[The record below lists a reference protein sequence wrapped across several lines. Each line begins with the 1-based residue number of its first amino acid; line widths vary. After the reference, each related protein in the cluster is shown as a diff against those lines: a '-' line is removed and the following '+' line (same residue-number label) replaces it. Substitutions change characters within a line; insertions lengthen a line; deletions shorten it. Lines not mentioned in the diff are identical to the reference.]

1 MIGFL
6 RGKIIAKQPPRLLLD
21 VNGVGYEVDAP
32 MSTFYGLPD
41 IGNEVQLYTHLSVTE
56 NSQTLYGFAT
66 IAEQQM
72 FRQLIK
78 VSGIGS
84 RSGLT
89 ILSGISVNDFIYCV
103 QNEDT
108 ATLIRLPGIGK
119 KTAERLI
126 IEMRD
131 RIDITTSST
140 GPSGEKISVER
151 KSSSP
156 RQEAT
161 DALVALGY
169 KLPEI
174 TRLMK
179 TIADDKDLSTEEIIR
194 LALQSS
200 VRK

>member
-6 RGKIIAKQPPRLLLD
+6 RGKILLKQPPRLLLD
-21 VNGVGYEVDAP
+21 VNGVGYEVDAT
-32 MSTFYGLPD
+32 MSTFYELPAV
-41 IGNEVQLYTHLSVTE
+41 GQETELFTHLAVSE
-56 NSQTLYGFAT
+56 NSQTLYGFSSA
-66 IAEQQM
+66 AEKAM

-84 RSGLT
+84 RSALT
-89 ILSGISVNDFIYCV
+89 ILSGISVQDFIYCV

-108 ATLIRLPGIGK
+108 ATLVRLPGIGK

-131 RIDITTSST
+131 RINIETVVSKT
-140 GPSGEKISVER
+140 GEPISIER
-151 KSSSP
+151 QTSSP

-161 DALVALGY
+161 DALLALGY

-174 TRLMK
+174 TRLIN
-179 TIADDKDLSTEEIIR
+179 TIAKDDALSTEEIIR

-200 VRK
+200 VKK

>member
-6 RGKIIAKQPPRLLLD
+6 RGKIISKQPPRLLID
-21 VNGVGYEVDAP
+21 VNGVGYEVDAT
-32 MSTFYGLPD
+32 MSTFYNLPD
-41 IGNEVQLYTHLSVTE
+41 VGEVAQLYTHLSVSE
-56 NSQTLYGFAT
+56 NSQTLYAFSSLQ
-66 IAEQQM
+66 EKEM

-78 VSGIGS
+78 VSGIGA
-84 RSGLT
+84 RSALT
-89 ILSGISVNDFIYCV
+89 ILSGISVEDFIYCV

-131 RIDITTSST
+131 RIDKTVKTMPD
-140 GPSGEKISVER
+140 GVVSVER
-151 KSSSP
+151 ASSSP
-156 RQEAT
+156 VKEAQ

-169 KLPEI
+169 KPTEVVKLLKSI
-174 TRLMK
+174 
-179 TIADDKDLSTEEIIR
+179 DDKELSTEEIIR

-200 VRK
+200 VKK

>member
-6 RGKIIAKQPPRLLLD
+6 RGKILLKQPPRLLID
-21 VNGVGYEVDAP
+21 VNGVGYEVDAT
-32 MSTFYGLPD
+32 MSTFYGLA
-41 IGNEVQLYTHLSVTE
+41 EVGQEIQLYTHLAVSE
-56 NSQTLYGFAT
+56 NSQTLYGFSSA
-66 IAEQQM
+66 AEKEM

-84 RSGLT
+84 RSALT
-89 ILSGISVNDFIYCV
+89 ILSGISVQDFIYCV

-108 ATLIRLPGIGK
+108 ATLVRLPGIGK
-119 KTAERLI
+119 KTAERLV

-131 RIDITTSST
+131 RINIESVVSKT
-140 GPSGEKISVER
+140 GEPISLERQKI
-151 KSSSP
+151 SP

-161 DALVALGY
+161 DALMALGY

-174 TRLMK
+174 TRLIK
-179 TIADDKDLSTEEIIR
+179 TISNDDALSTEEIIR

-200 VRK
+200 VKK

>member
-1 MIGFL
+1 F
-6 RGKIIAKQPPRLLLD
+6 
-21 VNGVGYEVDAP
+21 
-32 MSTFYGLPD
+32 
-41 IGNEVQLYTHLSVTE
+41 THLSVSE
-56 NSQTLYGFAT
+56 NSQTLYAFAT
-66 IAEQQM
+66 ASEQQM

-78 VSGIGS
+78 VSGIGA

-89 ILSGISVNDFIYCV
+89 ILSGISVEDFIYCV

-131 RIDITTSST
+131 RIDLTPATTSA
-140 GPSGEKISVER
+140 GGKLSVER
-151 KSSSP
+151 KAASP
-156 RQEAT
+156 RQEAS
-161 DALVALGY
+161 DALLALGY

-174 TRLMK
+174 TRLLK
-179 TIADDKDLSTEEIIR
+179 TIASDEALNTEEIIR

-200 VRK
+200 VHK

>member
-6 RGKIIAKQPPRLLLD
+6 RGKILLKQPPRLLLD
-21 VNGVGYEVDAP
+21 VNGVGYEVDAT
-32 MSTFYGLPD
+32 MSTFYELPAV
-41 IGNEVQLYTHLSVTE
+41 GEETQLFTHLAVSE
-56 NSQTLYGFAT
+56 NSQTLYGFSSA
-66 IAEQQM
+66 AEKEM

-84 RSGLT
+84 RSALT
-89 ILSGISVNDFIYCV
+89 ILSGITVQDFIYCV

-108 ATLIRLPGIGK
+108 ATLVRLPGIGK

-131 RIDITTSST
+131 RINIETVMSKT
-140 GPSGEKISVER
+140 GEPISIDR
-151 KSSSP
+151 QASSP

-161 DALVALGY
+161 DALLALGY

-174 TRLMK
+174 TRLIN
-179 TIADDKDLSTEEIIR
+179 TIAKDDALSTEEIIR

-200 VRK
+200 VKK

>member
-6 RGKIIAKQPPRLLLD
+6 RGKILLKQPPRLLID
-21 VNGVGYEVDAP
+21 VNGVGYEVDAT
-32 MSTFYGLPD
+32 MSTFYELPAV
-41 IGNEVQLYTHLSVTE
+41 GEETQLFTHLAVSE
-56 NSQTLYGFAT
+56 NSQTLYGFSSA
-66 IAEQQM
+66 AEKEM

-84 RSGLT
+84 RSALT
-89 ILSGISVNDFIYCV
+89 ILSGISVQDFIYCV

-108 ATLIRLPGIGK
+108 ATLVRLPGIGK

-131 RIDITTSST
+131 RINIETVVSKT
-140 GPSGEKISVER
+140 GEPISIER
-151 KSSSP
+151 RASSP

-161 DALVALGY
+161 DALLALGY

-174 TRLMK
+174 TRLIN
-179 TIADDKDLSTEEIIR
+179 TIAKDDALSTEEIIR

-200 VRK
+200 VKK

>member
-6 RGKIIAKQPPRLLLD
+6 RGKIISKQPPRLLLD
-21 VNGVGYEVDAP
+21 VNGVGYEVDAT
-32 MSTFYGLPD
+32 MSTFYNLPD
-41 IGNEVQLYTHLSVTE
+41 VGEVAQVFTHLAVSE
-56 NSQTLYGFAT
+56 NSQTLYAFAS
-66 IAEQQM
+66 ADEKEM

-84 RSGLT
+84 RSALT
-89 ILSGISVNDFIYCV
+89 ILSGISVEDFIYCV

-108 ATLIRLPGIGK
+108 ATLVKLPGIGK

-131 RIDITTSST
+131 RIEVTVKSM
-140 GPSGEKISVER
+140 SGERVSIER
-151 KSSSP
+151 QASSP
-156 RQEAT
+156 SKEAQ

-169 KLPEI
+169 KPTEVAKLI
-174 TRLMK
+174 K
-179 TIADDKDLSTEEIIR
+179 SVDVKDLNTEEIIR

-200 VRK
+200 VKK

>member
-6 RGKIIAKQPPRLLLD
+6 RGKIISKQPPRLLLD

-32 MSTFYGLPD
+32 MSTFYGLPGLGET
-41 IGNEVQLYTHLSVTE
+41 ITLYTHLSVTE
-56 NSQTLYGFAT
+56 NSHTLYGFASVD
-66 IAEQQM
+66 EQLM

-89 ILSGISVNDFIYCV
+89 ILSGISVSDFIYCV

-108 ATLIRLPGIGK
+108 ATLVRLPGIGK
-119 KTAERLI
+119 KTADRLI
-126 IEMRD
+126 VEMRD
-131 RIDITTSST
+131 RLDHFNA
-140 GPSGEKISVER
+140 PLKAGEKVRVER
-151 KSSSP
+151 RASSP

-169 KLPEI
+169 KLPEV
-174 TRLMK
+174 TRLLK
-179 TIADDKDLSTEEIIR
+179 NIADDKDLATEDLIR

-200 VRK
+200 VKK

>member
-6 RGKIIAKQPPRLLLD
+6 RGKILLKQPPRLLID
-21 VNGVGYEVDAP
+21 VNGVGYEVDAT
-32 MSTFYGLPD
+32 MSTFYELPAV
-41 IGNEVQLYTHLSVTE
+41 GEETQLFTHLAVSE
-56 NSQTLYGFAT
+56 NSQTLYGFSSA
-66 IAEQQM
+66 AEKEM

-84 RSGLT
+84 RSALT
-89 ILSGISVNDFIYCV
+89 ILSGISVQDFIYCV

-108 ATLIRLPGIGK
+108 ATLVRLPGIGK

-131 RIDITTSST
+131 RINIETVVSKT
-140 GPSGEKISVER
+140 GEPISIER
-151 KSSSP
+151 QASSP

-161 DALVALGY
+161 DALLALGY

-174 TRLMK
+174 TRLIN
-179 TIADDKDLSTEEIIR
+179 TIAKDDALSTEEIIR

-200 VRK
+200 VKK

>member
-6 RGKIIAKQPPRLLLD
+6 RGKILLKQPPRLLID
-21 VNGVGYEVDAP
+21 VNGVGYEVDAT
-32 MSTFYGLPD
+32 MSTFYGLA
-41 IGNEVQLYTHLSVTE
+41 EVGQEIQLYTHLAVSE
-56 NSQTLYGFAT
+56 NSQTLYGFSSA
-66 IAEQQM
+66 AEKEM

-84 RSGLT
+84 RSALT
-89 ILSGISVNDFIYCV
+89 ILSGISVQDFIYCV

-108 ATLIRLPGIGK
+108 ATLVRLPGIGK
-119 KTAERLI
+119 KTAERLV

-131 RIDITTSST
+131 RINIESVVSKT
-140 GPSGEKISVER
+140 GEPISLERQKI
-151 KSSSP
+151 SP

-161 DALVALGY
+161 DALMALGY

-174 TRLMK
+174 TRLIK
-179 TIADDKDLSTEEIIR
+179 TIANDDALSTEEIIR

-200 VRK
+200 VKK

>member
-6 RGKIIAKQPPRLLLD
+6 RGKILLKQPPRLLID
-21 VNGVGYEVDAP
+21 VNGVGYEVDAT
-32 MSTFYGLPD
+32 MSTFYGLP
-41 IGNEVQLYTHLSVTE
+41 EVGQQTQLYTHLAVSE
-56 NSQTLYGFAT
+56 NSQTLYGFSSA
-66 IAEQQM
+66 AEKEM

-84 RSGLT
+84 RSALT
-89 ILSGISVNDFIYCV
+89 ILSGISVQDFIYCV
-103 QNEDT
+103 QNEDA
-108 ATLIRLPGIGK
+108 ATLVRLPGIGK

-131 RIDITTSST
+131 RINIDSVVSK
-140 GPSGEKISVER
+140 PGEPISVER
-151 KSSSP
+151 NSSSP

-161 DALVALGY
+161 DALLALGY

-174 TRLMK
+174 TRLIK
-179 TIADDKDLSTEEIIR
+179 TISNDSTLSTEEIIR

-200 VRK
+200 VKK

>member
-6 RGKIIAKQPPRLLLD
+6 RGKILLKQPPRLLLD
-21 VNGVGYEVDAP
+21 VNGVGYEVDAT
-32 MSTFYGLPD
+32 MSTFYELPAV
-41 IGNEVQLYTHLSVTE
+41 GEETQLFTHLAVSE
-56 NSQTLYGFAT
+56 NSQTLYGFSSA
-66 IAEQQM
+66 AEKEM

-84 RSGLT
+84 RSALT
-89 ILSGISVNDFIYCV
+89 ILSGISVQDFIYCV

-108 ATLIRLPGIGK
+108 ATLVRLPGIGK

-131 RIDITTSST
+131 RINIETVVSKT
-140 GPSGEKISVER
+140 GEAISIER
-151 KSSSP
+151 QASSP

-161 DALVALGY
+161 DALLALGY

-174 TRLMK
+174 TRLIN
-179 TIADDKDLSTEEIIR
+179 TIAKDDALSTEEIIR

-200 VRK
+200 VKK